1 MKKLLVAS
9 SVGVLLLLSGCG
21 GNNLV
26 KETPQCQIEGAKAPE
41 WVCNGGANME
51 GGIFAVGSA
60 QKSPLGIGFQRREAI
75 AAARDEIARQI
86 EVKVKN
92 MFKSYLSSTGAGD
105 SQTAERVATSVSKQV
120 ASQVLRG
127 SKPIRTWVSPQG
139 TLFVL
144 VGMSGNPKEIIKEN
158 VKKAV
163 KTTFKNDE
171 ALWQEFKAKKAQDE
185 LDAAI
190 EKEFGN

>member
-1 MKKLLVAS
+1 MKKSLVAA
-9 SVGVLLLLSGCG
+9 VGIILLFSGCG
-21 GNNLV
+21 HKNIV
-26 KETPQCQIEGAKAPE
+26 KHVPKCEIEGTKAPE
-41 WVCNGGANME
+41 WVCNGGADMK

-86 EVKVKN
+86 EVRVKN
-92 MFKSYLSSTGAGD
+92 MFKSYLSSTGAGN

-120 ASQVLRG
+120 AYQVLRG
-127 SKPIRTWVSPQG
+127 SKVVKTWISPEG
-139 TLFVL
+139 TVFVL
-144 VGMSGNPKEIIKEN
+144 VGMSGDIKDN
-158 VKKAV
+158 IKKAI

-185 LDAAI
+185 LDSAI